1 MVVVVSVYQS
11 VRISSEKHVGGLRP
25 RVPLEIT
32 ATDLRQ
38 EVYWGRGESKRPSQS
53 RDVRLTGRQGD
64 KDIGRQGN
72 RQAVTMEE
80 I

>member
-38 EVYWGRGESKRPSQS
+38 EGSWGKGEGKRLSWS
-53 RDVRLTGRQGD
+53 G
-64 KDIGRQGN
+64 
-72 RQAVTMEE
+72 E

>member
-38 EVYWGRGESKRPSQS
+38 EGSWGKGEGKRLSWS
-53 RDVRLTGRQGD
+53 GDMRERDR
-64 KDIGRQGN
+64 
-72 RQAVTMEE
+72 
-80 I
+80 